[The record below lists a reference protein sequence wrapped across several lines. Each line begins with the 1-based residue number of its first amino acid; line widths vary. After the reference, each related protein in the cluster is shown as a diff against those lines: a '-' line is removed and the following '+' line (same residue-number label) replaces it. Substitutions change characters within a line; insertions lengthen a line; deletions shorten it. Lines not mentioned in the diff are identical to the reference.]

1 MQPSPGRCILTF
13 QSNVLTTWT
22 RGRETQMRKFLT
34 ALAVPVLMIAGI
46 TMAQA
51 ADEKGSPAEAK
62 AMLEKA
68 AVELKADKDNA
79 LEMFS
84 ARSDGFEEKDLY
96 VYCGGP
102 DGNFTAHY
110 KAELVGKSLKGLKDK
125 SGKAF
130 GEEIYAVAAP
140 GEIAEVEYQ
149 WYRPGSETELVEKV
163 AYVTQVDDQ
172 ICAVGYYK

>member
-1 MQPSPGRCILTF
+1 
-13 QSNVLTTWT
+13 
-22 RGRETQMRKFLT
+22 MRKFLT
-34 ALAVPVLMIAGI
+34 ALALPVLLIAGLAS
-46 TMAQA
+46 AQA
-51 ADEKGSPAEAK
+51 ADENGTAAEAK

-68 AVELKADKDNA
+68 ASELKADKDKA
-79 LEMFS
+79 LAMFTNGEG
-84 ARSDGFEEKDLY
+84 GFKEKDLY

-110 KAELVGKSLKGLKDK
+110 KLVGKSLKDLKDK

-130 GEEIYAVAAP
+130 GEEIYAVAEP
-140 GEIAEVEYQ
+140 GQISEVEYQ
-149 WYRPGSETELVEKV
+149 WYRPGSESELVDKV